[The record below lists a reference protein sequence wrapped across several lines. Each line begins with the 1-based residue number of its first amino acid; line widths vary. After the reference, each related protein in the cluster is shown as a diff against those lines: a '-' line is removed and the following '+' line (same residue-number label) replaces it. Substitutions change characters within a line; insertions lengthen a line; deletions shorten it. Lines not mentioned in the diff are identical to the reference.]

1 MTGALAA
8 VTMWGLAP
16 VATRTSVGYL
26 APVPLLVSR
35 LTLAAVV
42 LMPWALPVFRALRLR
57 SAGRLLAAAALG
69 QIGYNLPVTVG
80 LQWLSASSAGLLLAT
95 EPIWVVVLG
104 YLLLGERAGR
114 RVWLGSAVALAGVL
128 TLAGP
133 EALAVSGGYRALAGA
148 GLVLV
153 ASLAFAAYTIVLRPL
168 SATHG
173 AVPATAASTVTGAAF
188 YLAFARTL
196 SAPMLTALPAAA
208 WAEIAFLALGS
219 TAAGMLLWNRA
230 VLAIGSTKASLLL
243 YLEPAVSVLG
253 GLALLGERLT
263 VAVIAGGALILAGVT
278 IALGSTDR

>member
-1 MTGALAA
+1 MAGALAA

-16 VATRTSVGYL
+16 VATRTAVGYL
-26 APVPLLVSR
+26 APVPLLVLR
-35 LTLAAVV
+35 LTAAAVV
-42 LMPWALPVFRALRLR
+42 LLPWALPVFRALRPR
-57 SAGRLLAAAALG
+57 SAGRLLAAAAFGL
-69 QIGYNLPVTVG
+69 IGYNLPVTVG

-95 EPIWVVVLG
+95 EPILVVVLG

-128 TLAGP
+128 ALAGP
-133 EALAVSGGYRALAGA
+133 EALAVSGGYRALAGT
-148 GLVLV
+148 GLVLA

-173 AVPATAASTVTGAAF
+173 AVPATAASTVAGAIF
-188 YLAFARTL
+188 YLAFAGTL
-196 SAPMLTALPAAA
+196 SAPKLTALPAAS

-230 VLAIGSTKASLLL
+230 VLAIGSTRASLLL

-253 GLALLGERLT
+253 GIALLGERLT
-263 VAVIAGGALILAGVT
+263 VAVTAGGALILAGVT
-278 IALGSTDR
+278 IALGARDG